1 MIIEVSVGLE
11 AFLIRHGPLAVVAG
25 AALEGDMTLILAGVI
40 AHLGIFSFP
49 TAIAAGALGTYI
61 ADLFWFLVGKWRG
74 PALRN
79 TRLYGHVGPK
89 VERWARRFGSVQL
102 WYPYREHGLLGPHP
116 APADPVPAHRP
127 GRVDPGGAGLRRP
140 RLGIERQHHRPGRPY
155 PTGRAGAV
163 GRPDHRRG
171 DRAVASAGG
180 RGGGGGRVASPQ
192 RATSCRAC
200 LS

>member
-89 VERWARRFGSVQL
+89 VERWARRFGPIQL
-102 WYPYREHGLLGPHP
+102 VASRFIYGTRIASMVFWGLTRLPLIRFLLIDLAGSILGALVFGALGWVLSGSITVLVGHI
-116 APADPVPAHRP
+116 R
-127 GRVDPGGAGLRRP
+127 RVELVLLVALIIGGGIVLWLRRAVKA
-140 RLGIERQHHRPGRPY
+140 E
-155 PTGRAGAV
+155 AGEE
-163 GRPDHRRG
+163 
-171 DRAVASAGG
+171 
-180 RGGGGGRVASPQ
+180 
-192 RATSCRAC
+192 
-200 LS
+200 

>member
-89 VERWARRFGSVQL
+89 VERWGRRFGPIQL
-102 WYPYREHGLLGPHP
+102 VASRFIYGTRIASMVFWGLTRLPLIRFLLIDLAGSILGALVFGALGWVLSGSITVLVGHI
-116 APADPVPAHRP
+116 R
-127 GRVDPGGAGLRRP
+127 RVELVLLVALIIGGGIVLWLRRAV
-140 RLGIERQHHRPGRPY
+140 EAE
-155 PTGRAGAV
+155 AGEE
-163 GRPDHRRG
+163 
-171 DRAVASAGG
+171 
-180 RGGGGGRVASPQ
+180 
-192 RATSCRAC
+192 
-200 LS
+200 

>member
-25 AALEGDMTLILAGVI
+25 AALEGDMTLSLAGVI

-89 VERWARRFGSVQL
+89 VERWARRFGPIQL
-102 WYPYREHGLLGPHP
+102 VASRFIYGTRIASMVFWGLTRLPLIRFLLIDLAGSILGALVFGALGWVLSGSITVLVGHI
-116 APADPVPAHRP
+116 R
-127 GRVDPGGAGLRRP
+127 RVELVLLVALIIGGGIVLWLRRAV
-140 RLGIERQHHRPGRPY
+140 EAE
-155 PTGRAGAV
+155 AGEE
-163 GRPDHRRG
+163 
-171 DRAVASAGG
+171 
-180 RGGGGGRVASPQ
+180 
-192 RATSCRAC
+192 
-200 LS
+200 